1 MVLLDKSEAGYNIME
16 HRLTRIGTRG
26 SALALAQTELVIS
39 AIKAKYPDAVIEK
52 VIISTKGDRE
62 KDKPVSSFGDKGV
75 FITEI
80 EEALSNG
87 SIDMAVHSAKDLP
100 GELKEGLCIPCVLPR
115 EDARDVFITRAGI
128 SFEDLQDKASV
139 VTGTGSKR
147 RQIQFLK
154 LCNNA
159 KFKEIRG
166 NVDTR
171 INKLRN
177 GEYDGIILAAAGLKR
192 LGLDKEKDLTY
203 KYFDKDEIMPAGG
216 QGIIAVEAR
225 NKDACGD
232 TYTGRILRYI
242 NDSGTFIHFQNER
255 KIIKASGAGCNSSI
269 GVISYFYNND
279 NEEFLCI
286 KLFNGFDRHGIAK
299 DVFCVTGRREDAAGL
314 ADMAIK
320 YLKEGH

>member
-1 MVLLDKSEAGYNIME
+1 MKQK
-16 HRLTRIGTRG
+16 LTRIGTRG
-26 SALALAQTELVIS
+26 SALALAQTELVVS
-39 AIKAKYPDAVIEK
+39 AIKAKYPGAVIEK

-62 KDKPVSSFGDKGV
+62 TDKPVSSFGDKGV

-115 EDARDVFITRAGI
+115 EDARDVLVTRAGTL
-128 SFEDLQDKASV
+128 FEDLHDKPGV
-139 VTGTGSKR
+139 VIGTGSRR
-147 RQIQFLK
+147 RQMQFLK

-159 KFKEIRG
+159 EFRGIRG

-177 GEYDGIILAAAGLKR
+177 GVYDGIILAAAGLKR
-192 LGLDKEKDLTY
+192 LCLDKEKDLSY
-203 KYFDKDEIMPAGG
+203 KYFDIEEIMPAGG

-225 NKDACGD
+225 NEDVNKD
-232 TYTGRILRYI
+232 TYTGRILRDI

-255 KIIKASGAGCNSSI
+255 KIIEASGAGCNSSI
-269 GVISYFYNND
+269 GVISYFYNKG
-279 NEEFLCI
+279 NEEFLCVDV
-286 KLFNGFDRHGIAK
+286 LNGRNNGFK
-299 DVFCVTGRREDAAGL
+299 QTGRRGDAASL
-314 ADMAIK
+314 TDRAIQ
-320 YLKEGH
+320 YLKEGY

>member
-1 MVLLDKSEAGYNIME
+1 ME
-16 HRLTRIGTRG
+16 QKITRIGTRG

-39 AIKAKYPDAVIEK
+39 AIREKCPGADIER

-62 KDKPVSSFGDKGV
+62 TDKPVSSFGDKGV

-115 EDARDVFITRAGI
+115 EDARDVLVTRAGTLL
-128 SFEDLQDKASV
+128 EDLRDRDSV
-139 VTGTGSKR
+139 TIGTGSKR
-147 RQIQFLK
+147 RQMQFAR

-159 KFKEIRG
+159 AFKEIRG

-171 INKLRN
+171 INKLLR

-192 LGLDKEKDLTY
+192 LGLDSVKDLSY

-225 NKDACGD
+225 REDAEGD
-232 TYTGRILRYI
+232 TFTGRILRDI
-242 NDSGTFIHFQNER
+242 NDGDTFLNFQIER
-255 KIIKASGAGCNSSI
+255 KIIEASGAGCNNSI
-269 GVISYFYNND
+269 GVISYFYYKY
-279 NEEFLCI
+279 NEEFLCVNLL
-286 KLFNGFDRHGIAK
+286 KEFSGQEGTEHGFRE
-299 DVFCVTGRREDAAGL
+299 TGRREDASHL
-314 ADMAIK
+314 TYRAIR
-320 YLKEGH
+320 YLKEGY

>member
-1 MVLLDKSEAGYNIME
+1 MKQK
-16 HRLTRIGTRG
+16 LTRIGTRG
-26 SALALAQTELVIS
+26 SALALAQTELVVS
-39 AIKAKYPDAVIEK
+39 AIKAKYPGAVIEK

-62 KDKPVSSFGDKGV
+62 TDKPVSSFGDKGV

-115 EDARDVFITRAGI
+115 EDARDVLVTRAGTL
-128 SFEDLQDKASV
+128 FEDLHDKPGV
-139 VTGTGSKR
+139 VIGTGSRR
-147 RQIQFLK
+147 RQMQFLK

-159 KFKEIRG
+159 EFRGIRG

-177 GEYDGIILAAAGLKR
+177 GVYDGIILAAAGLKR
-192 LGLDKEKDLTY
+192 LCLDKEKDLSY
-203 KYFDKDEIMPAGG
+203 KYFDMEEIMPAGG

-225 NKDACGD
+225 NEDVNKD
-232 TYTGRILRYI
+232 TYTGRILRDI

-255 KIIKASGAGCNSSI
+255 KIIEASGAGCNSSI
-269 GVISYFYNND
+269 GVISYFYNKG
-279 NEEFLCI
+279 NEEFLCVDV
-286 KLFNGFDRHGIAK
+286 LNGRNNGFK
-299 DVFCVTGRREDAAGL
+299 QTGRRGDAASL
-314 ADMAIK
+314 TDRAIQ
-320 YLKEGH
+320 YLKEGY

>member
-1 MVLLDKSEAGYNIME
+1 ME
-16 HRLTRIGTRG
+16 QGLTRIGTRG
-26 SALALAQTELVIS
+26 SALALAQTELVVS
-39 AIKAKYPDAVIEK
+39 AIKAKYPGAVIEK
-52 VIISTKGDRE
+52 VVISTKGDRE
-62 KDKPVSSFGDKGV
+62 TDKPVSSFGDKGV

-115 EDARDVFITRAGI
+115 EDARDVLVTRAGTL
-128 SFEDLQDKASV
+128 FEDLQDKHGV
-139 VTGTGSKR
+139 VIGTGSRR
-147 RQIQFLK
+147 RQMQFLR

-159 KFKEIRG
+159 EFKGIRG

-171 INKLRN
+171 INKLRS

-192 LGLDKEKDLTY
+192 LGLDKEKDLSY

-225 NKDACGD
+225 NEDIGRN
-232 TYTGRILRYI
+232 TYTGRILRDI

-255 KIIKASGAGCNSSI
+255 KIIEASGAGCNSSI
-269 GVISYFYNND
+269 GVISYFYNKD

-286 KLFNGFDRHGIAK
+286 EVLNGLAGTEKPGNNGFK
-299 DVFCVTGRREDAAGL
+299 QTGRRGDAASL
-314 ADMAIK
+314 TDRAIQ
-320 YLKEGH
+320 YLKERY

>member
-1 MVLLDKSEAGYNIME
+1 ME
-16 HRLTRIGTRG
+16 QGLTRIGTRG
-26 SALALAQTELVIS
+26 SALALAQTELVVS
-39 AIKAKYPDAVIEK
+39 AIKAKYPGAVIEK
-52 VIISTKGDRE
+52 VVISTKGDRE
-62 KDKPVSSFGDKGV
+62 TDKPVSSFGDKGV

-115 EDARDVFITRAGI
+115 EDARDVLVTRAGI
-128 SFEDLQDKASV
+128 LFEDLQDKHGV
-139 VTGTGSKR
+139 VIGTGSRR
-147 RQIQFLK
+147 RQMQFLR

-159 KFKEIRG
+159 EFKGIRG

-171 INKLRN
+171 INKLRS

-192 LGLDKEKDLTY
+192 LGLDKEKDLSY

-225 NKDACGD
+225 NEDIGRN
-232 TYTGRILRYI
+232 TYTGRILRDI

-255 KIIKASGAGCNSSI
+255 KIIEASGAGCNSSI
-269 GVISYFYNND
+269 GVISYFYNKD

-286 KLFNGFDRHGIAK
+286 EALNGLAGTERPGNN
-299 DVFCVTGRREDAAGL
+299 VFKQTGRRGDAASL
-314 ADMAIK
+314 TDMAIQ
-320 YLKEGH
+320 YLKERY